1 MTGSY
6 VVTGGAA
13 GVGRSIASRLLSDEG
28 ATVVVLDLAPVTWSH
43 PRMLALT
50 GDATDEA
57 AVSAAADQA
66 VAAAP
71 LAGWVNNAA
80 VFRDL
85 SRDTAPA
92 AEVAALIALN
102 LAPSLVG
109 SAVAVRRFL
118 SAGGGGAIVN
128 VSSHQA
134 QRAVRGALPYAT
146 AKAAVEGLT
155 RSLAVDYGPSGIRTN
170 AVALGSIDTERYAN
184 YLSSLPPTAV
194 AQVADE
200 MARLHPI
207 GRVGRADEVAEVVAF
222 LLSPAASLINGAII
236 PVDGGRAAQRQDPES
251 GGDRAATE
259 VEGSKLR
266 PGHGG
271 PHGAEVRVDSRAAAA
286 ERDGRIPLVTLAL
299 LRDRRLPGEQTAT
312 VDRVEFDAG
321 GREALPRGLS
331 ARSGDESQDR
341 VCAGE
346 AAAFEQADGGTRRR
360 ALPPDPVL
368 VTA

>member
-43 PRMLALT
+43 PRMLSLT

-85 SRDTAPA
+85 SLDTAPA

-155 RSLAVDYGPSGIRTN
+155 RSLAVDYGQSGIRAN

-236 PVDGGRAAQRQDPES
+236 PVDGGRAAQGQDPES
-251 GGDRAATE
+251 GGDRPATK
-259 VEGSKLR
+259 VEG
-266 PGHGG
+266 
-271 PHGAEVRVDSRAAAA
+271 
-286 ERDGRIPLVTLAL
+286 
-299 LRDRRLPGEQTAT
+299 
-312 VDRVEFDAG
+312 
-321 GREALPRGLS
+321 
-331 ARSGDESQDR
+331 
-341 VCAGE
+341 
-346 AAAFEQADGGTRRR
+346 
-360 ALPPDPVL
+360 
-368 VTA
+368 